1 MLDHDVLAFT
11 AIAALVTITPGADT
25 FLVIR
30 NVLRGGRHAGLTTTL
45 GICCG
50 LFVHATLSAVGLSL
64 VLLHS
69 ATLYVAL
76 KWAGALYLA
85 WLGVRSLR
93 DAFRGGEVATPAPHG
108 FRLRS
113 PFVEG
118 LANNVLNPKVAV
130 FYLAF
135 LPQFVG
141 PDDPVLAKSLLLAAI
156 HFVEGIAWLS
166 GLACVVDRGR
176 ALVASTRARRAL
188 EGIAGAVLLGF
199 GLRLATDNSR

>member
-1 MLDHDVLAFT
+1 MLDQNVLAFT

-30 NVLRGGRHAGLTTTL
+30 NVLRGGRRAGFTTTV

-64 VLLHS
+64 ILLHS
-69 ATLYVAL
+69 ATLYTAM

-85 WLGVRSLR
+85 WLGVRSPR
-93 DAFRGGEVATPAPHG
+93 DAFRGGDVAVPSPSGLHLRAPW
-108 FRLRS
+108 
-113 PFVEG
+113 VEG
-118 LANNVLNPKVAV
+118 IANNLLNPKVAV

-141 PDDPVLAKSLLLAAI
+141 PDDAVLAKSLLLAAI
-156 HFVEGIAWLS
+156 HFVEGIVWLCA
-166 GLACVVDRGR
+166 LAFTVERGR
-176 ALVASTRARRAL
+176 ALMASTRARRTL
-188 EGIAGAVLLGF
+188 EGVAGAVLLGF

>member
-1 MLDHDVLAFT
+1 MLDQNVLAFT

-30 NVLRGGRHAGLTTTL
+30 NVLAGGRRAGIATTL

-69 ATLYVAL
+69 ATLYTAV

-85 WLGVRSLR
+85 WLGIRSLR
-93 DAFRGGEVATPAPHG
+93 DAFRGGDVAAPAARG
-108 FRLRS
+108 FHLRA
-113 PFVEG
+113 PWVEG
-118 LANNVLNPKVAV
+118 FANNLLNPKVAV

-135 LPQFVG
+135 LPQFVA
-141 PDDPVLAKSLLLAAI
+141 PHDPVLAKSLLLAAI
-156 HFVEGIAWLS
+156 HFGEGIVWLCA
-166 GLACVVDRGR
+166 LAFAVERGR
-176 ALVASTRARRAL
+176 ALMASTRARRTL
-188 EGIAGAVLLGF
+188 EGVAGAVLLGF
-199 GLRLATDNSR
+199 GVRLATDNSR